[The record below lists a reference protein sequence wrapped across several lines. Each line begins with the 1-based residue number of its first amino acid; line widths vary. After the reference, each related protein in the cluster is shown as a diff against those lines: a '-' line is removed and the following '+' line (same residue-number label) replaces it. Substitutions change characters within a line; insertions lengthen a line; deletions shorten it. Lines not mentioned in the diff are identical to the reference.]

1 MWYGNRILQDYNG
14 KHVFTTVYEE
24 DSFVPLARLVWK
36 DAPNQDLSNTDEIPQ
51 SSATKLA
58 ELKASMLKHIDEDED
73 SEALEGLKELE
84 SINELD
90 QENLI
95 AFPKPNKPTKQHSTH
110 EIYWYQNDH
119 LGTPRE
125 LTQHNGDIAWE
136 AVYQAWGS
144 TVTVEW
150 QEVANAQELNPIQL
164 NVAEH
169 AFLLQPHR
177 FQGQIYDVETG
188 LHYNRF
194 RYYDPDAGRF
204 INHDPIGLLGGD
216 NQFQY
221 AINPVSWIDPLGL
234 LVTPNIV
241 FDSVNSSRV
250 SSLSATI
257 TKADLNTGTGT
268 NKSSSNKAKKDAGCS
283 DVDAGHL
290 LAKKLGG
297 SGGVNGTFAQ
307 NRKLN
312 RGRYR
317 VFEGQIAKAV
327 INTGS
332 AKININFVYKDK
344 DTLVPRAI
352 IYSYVDGNGKKH
364 SQTFFNSCCGKV

>member
-36 DAPNQDLSNTDEIPQ
+36 DEPNQDLSNTDEIPQ

-58 ELKASMLKHIDEDED
+58 ELKASMLKHIEEDEE
-73 SEALEGLKELE
+73 SEGLDGLEGLKELE
-84 SINELD
+84 SINEQD
-90 QENLI
+90 QEKLI

-136 AVYQAWGS
+136 AVYQAWGN

-150 QEVANAQELNPIQL
+150 QEVAHTQELNSVQL
-164 NVAEH
+164 NGAEN

-177 FQGQIYDVETG
+177 FQGQIYDNETG

-204 INHDPIGLLGGD
+204 ISHDPIGLLGGD
-216 NQFQY
+216 NNFKY
-221 AINPVSWIDPLGL
+221 APNPVEWVDPFGL
-234 LVTPNIV
+234 ESEAITLFKLALSKQPINDDFPAKQYKIKFSENGYDYEIRAHGPDPTAP
-241 FDSVNSSRV
+241 DGSNSKKGSTIRV
-250 SSLSATI
+250 SRRKQLSAECLENNP
-257 TKADLNTGTGT
+257 KA
-268 NKSSSNKAKKDAGCS
+268 
-283 DVDAGHL
+283 
-290 LAKKLGG
+290 
-297 SGGVNGTFAQ
+297 Q
-307 NRKLN
+307 
-312 RGRYR
+312 
-317 VFEGQIAKAV
+317 
-327 INTGS
+327 
-332 AKININFVYKDK
+332 
-344 DTLVPRAI
+344 
-352 IYSYVDGNGKKH
+352 GNGWEEADDANNWYSRAFLKTAKNGDAAANQAANTVH
-364 SQTFFNSCCGKV
+364 IPLPSGLV